1 MSFLVPGRTELLRL
15 PGTDPHLGAA
25 LMYRPHVALMAILV
39 GAALLT
45 SACAKDTPATAPPAD
60 DDTSVGHI
68 HGLGVDPADDSLYVA
83 THFGLF
89 HVDESG
95 RPSRVADR
103 YQDTMAFTVVGPGH
117 FLGSGHPDLREDLP
131 AHLGLIEST
140 DAGETWTPLALQGE
154 ADFHIL
160 EPAGDALYA
169 YDATSGRLLR
179 TEDRK
184 SFDEMFRGPLISVA
198 AFDEGDPLIATDG
211 HGQLLSIDAVSGET
225 RELGGSTMMYLDTTP
240 DGTLAG
246 IDPDG
251 VVRVSTDT
259 GRTWREVGSID
270 GQPAA
275 FTISTQGWYAA
286 TETAAY
292 RSTDDG
298 DTWSRVL

>member
-1 MSFLVPGRTELLRL
+1 MNRAN
-15 PGTDPHLGAA
+15 AA
-25 LMYRPHVALMAILV
+25 LTAVVL

-45 SACAKDTPATAPPAD
+45 GACAKDMPTTAPPAEENA
-60 DDTSVGHI
+60 SVGHI

-117 FLGSGHPDLREDLP
+117 FLGSGHPDLTEDLP

-140 DAGETWTPLALQGE
+140 DAGETWMPLALQGE

-184 SFDEMFRGPLISVA
+184 SFDEVFQGPLISVA
-198 AFDEGDPLIATDG
+198 AVDENVLLTATDG
-211 HGQLLSIDAVSGET
+211 NGQLVSIDAKSGEA
-225 RELGGSTMMYLDTTP
+225 RPRGGPIMMYLDTTA

-246 IDPDG
+246 IDPNG
-251 VVRVSTDT
+251 VVQVSSDN
-259 GRTWREVGSID
+259 GRTWREVGSIG

-275 FTISTQGWYAA
+275 FTISDQGWYAA
-286 TETAAY
+286 TETAVY
-292 RSTDDG
+292 QSPDDG
-298 DTWSRVL
+298 VTWSRVL

>member
-1 MSFLVPGRTELLRL
+1 MKRPN
-15 PGTDPHLGAA
+15 AA
-25 LMYRPHVALMAILV
+25 LTAVLL

-45 SACAKDTPATAPPAD
+45 GACAQGTTTTAPTAD
-60 DDTSVGHI
+60 EDTSVGHI

-89 HVDESG
+89 HIDESG

-117 FLGSGHPDLREDLP
+117 FLGSGHPDLTEDLP

-184 SFDEMFRGPLISVA
+184 SFDEVFQGPLISVA
-198 AFDEGDPLIATDG
+198 AVDESVPLTATNG
-211 HGQLLSIDAVSGET
+211 NGRLVSIDAGSGET
-225 RELGGSTMMYLDTTP
+225 RELGGPPMMYLDTTA

-246 IDPDG
+246 IDPNG
-251 VVRVSTDT
+251 VVQVSTDT
-259 GRTWREVGSID
+259 GRTWRVVGSID

-275 FTISTQGWYAA
+275 FTISDQGWYAA
-286 TETAAY
+286 TETAVFQ
-292 RSTDDG
+292 SSDDG
-298 DTWSRVL
+298 ETWSRVL

>member
-1 MSFLVPGRTELLRL
+1 MYR
-15 PGTDPHLGAA
+15 PHIALTGILLGAA
-25 LMYRPHVALMAILV
+25 LLS
-39 GAALLT
+39 GG
-45 SACAKDTPATAPPAD
+45 CAKDTPATTPPAD
-60 DDTSVGHI
+60 EETSVGHI

-89 HVDESG
+89 HVDQSG
-95 RPSRVADR
+95 QPSRVADR

-140 DAGETWTPLALQGE
+140 DAGETWTALALQGE

-160 EPAGDALYA
+160 EPAGDVLYA
-169 YDATSGRLLR
+169 YDATSARLLR

-184 SFDEMFRGPLISVA
+184 SFDETYRGPVISVA
-198 AFDEGDPLIATDG
+198 AVDDNDLLIATNG
-211 HGQLLSIDAVSGET
+211 KGQLLSINTRSGET
-225 RELGGSTMMYLDTTP
+225 RELGGPSMMYLDTTA

-246 IDPDG
+246 IDVDG

-275 FTISTQGWYAA
+275 FTISDQGWYAA
-286 TETAAY
+286 TETTVY
-292 RSTDDG
+292 RSTDGG

>member
-1 MSFLVPGRTELLRL
+1 MN
-15 PGTDPHLGAA
+15 
-25 LMYRPHVALMAILV
+25 RPNVALTAVLL

-45 SACAKDTPATAPPAD
+45 SACAKDTPTTAPPG

-68 HGLGVDPADDSLYVA
+68 HGFGIDPADDSLYVA

-89 HVDESG
+89 HVDDRG
-95 RPSRVADR
+95 RPRRVADR

-131 AHLGLIEST
+131 PHLGLIEST

-179 TEDRK
+179 AEDRK
-184 SFDEMFRGPLISVA
+184 SFDEVLRGPLISVA
-198 AFDEGDPLIATDG
+198 AVDESGPLIATNG
-211 HGQLLSIDAVSGET
+211 NGQLVSIDVGTGET
-225 RELGGSTMMYLDTTP
+225 RELGGPTMVYLDTTP

-251 VVRVSTDT
+251 VVQVSTDT
-259 GRTWREVGSID
+259 GRTWRKVGSID

-275 FTISTQGWYAA
+275 FTISDQGWYAA
-286 TETAAY
+286 TETAVY

-298 DTWSRVL
+298 ETWSRVL

>member
-1 MSFLVPGRTELLRL
+1 MYRPRIALTGIL
-15 PGTDPHLGAA
+15 LGAA
-25 LMYRPHVALMAILV
+25 LLS
-39 GAALLT
+39 GG
-45 SACAKDTPATAPPAD
+45 CAKDTPATAPPAD
-60 DDTSVGHI
+60 EDTSVGHI

-89 HVDESG
+89 HVDQSG
-95 RPSRVADR
+95 RPRRVADR

-140 DAGETWTPLALQGE
+140 DAGESWTPLALQGE

-169 YDATSGRLLR
+169 YDATSARLLR
-179 TEDRK
+179 TEDQK
-184 SFDEMFRGPLISVA
+184 SFDETYRGPLISVA
-198 AFDEGDPLIATDG
+198 AVDDNDPLIATNG
-211 HGQLLSIDAVSGET
+211 KGQLLSIDATSGET
-225 RELGGSTMMYLDTTP
+225 RELGGPNMMYLDTA

-259 GRTWREVGSID
+259 GRTWREVGSIG

-275 FTISTQGWYAA
+275 FTISDQGWYGA
-286 TETAAY
+286 TETTVY
-292 RSTDDG
+292 RSTDG
-298 DTWSRVL
+298 GHTWSRVL

>member
-1 MSFLVPGRTELLRL
+1 MNRPNVVLTAVL
-15 PGTDPHLGAA
+15 LGAA
-25 LMYRPHVALMAILV
+25 LLS
-39 GAALLT
+39 G
-45 SACAKDTPATAPPAD
+45 SCAKDTPATPPPAD
-60 DDTSVGHI
+60 EDTSVGHI
-68 HGLGVDPADDSLYVA
+68 HGLGVDPADDSLYIA

-89 HVDESG
+89 HVDQRG
-95 RPSRVADR
+95 QPSRVADR

-131 AHLGLIEST
+131 AHLGLVESN
-140 DAGETWTPLALQGE
+140 DAGQTWTPLALQGD

-184 SFDEMFRGPLISVA
+184 TFDGTYRGPLISVA
-198 AFDEGDPLIATDG
+198 AAGESEPLIATNG
-211 HGQLLSIDAVSGET
+211 NGQLISIDARSGET
-225 RELGGSTMMYLDTTP
+225 VVLGGPSMMYLDTTP

-275 FTISTQGWYAA
+275 FTISDQGWYAA
-286 TETAAY
+286 TETAVY

-298 DTWSRVL
+298 DAWSRVL